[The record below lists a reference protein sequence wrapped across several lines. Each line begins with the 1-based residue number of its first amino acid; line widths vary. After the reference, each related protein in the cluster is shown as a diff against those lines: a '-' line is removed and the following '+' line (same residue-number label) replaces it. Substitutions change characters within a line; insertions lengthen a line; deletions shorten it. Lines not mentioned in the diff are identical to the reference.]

1 MFDAPDQPPGLE
13 MRQVALLFI
22 FMDQVKR
29 KLPDVTRLYGQRWLN
44 LEENPPIADIFQHP
58 LTGLR
63 ISRFGLFHDEP
74 DGQLNVKSR
83 MTSIIHGNSSHPQS
97 G

>member
-1 MFDAPDQPPGLE
+1 

-22 FMDQVKR
+22 FRGKEKR
-29 KLPDVTRLYGQRWLN
+29 KLPDVTRLHGQRWFN

-63 ISRFGLFHDEP
+63 IPRFRLFHDEP
-74 DGQLNVKSR
+74 DGQLKVKSR
-83 MTSIIHGNSSHPQS
+83 MTSSFHGNSSHPQ
-97 G
+97 GG